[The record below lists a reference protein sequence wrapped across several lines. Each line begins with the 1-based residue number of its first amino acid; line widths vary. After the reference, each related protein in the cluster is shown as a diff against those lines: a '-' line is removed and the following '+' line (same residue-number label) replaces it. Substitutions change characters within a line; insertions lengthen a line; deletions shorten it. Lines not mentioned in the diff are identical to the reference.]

1 MEVDDNSAMMVGNP
15 QGILCQQLMTHE
27 IHLLN
32 INIKLLITH

>member
-1 MEVDDNSAMMVGNP
+1 MEMDDNSPMIVGNP
-15 QGILCQQLMTHE
+15 QGILGQQFMPHE